1 MEQKRK
7 PSLTESLATDVSKG
21 SDSYSKLPEKMVR
34 YSRARSR
41 ALAILP
47 HVDKEQQKTG
57 SPFLKKVHDDL
68 ITCGNYLH
76 FRNYYT
82 VEQIRLIDARFC
94 KKHLFCPLCA
104 IRRGSKQL
112 SSYLTRYKVITGAN
126 SNLRP
131 YMITLTVKN
140 GPDLMERY
148 NHLVKSLKKVTKSRS
163 RALSGSRHVTEFSKV
178 QAAVGTYEFTNK
190 KNGWHPHVH
199 IIALCEEMPNQKTLS
214 SEWLKITGDSF
225 IVDVRPIGNPEEPIK
240 GFAEV
245 FKYALKFSDLTLDQ
259 QVFAAMALHGKRLL
273 FSLGLFRG
281 VVVPESLLDEPLDD
295 LPYFDIFYR
304 YLDGAGYTNLDS

>member
-1 MEQKRK
+1 MKQKRK
-7 PSLTESLATDVSKG
+7 PSLTTSLATDVSKG
-21 SDSYSKLPEKMVR
+21 SDSFSKLPEKMVR

-41 ALAILP
+41 ALSILP
-47 HVDKEQQKTG
+47 HVDAEQQKTG
-57 SPFLKKVHDDL
+57 SPFLQKVHDDL
-68 ITCGNYLH
+68 LTCGNYLH
-76 FRNYYT
+76 FRNYHT
-82 VEQIRLIDARFC
+82 VDQIRLRDARFC

-112 SSYLTRYKVITGAN
+112 SSYLTRYKVITAEKPA
-126 SNLRP
+126 LKP

-140 GPDLMERY
+140 GSDLLERY
-148 NHLVKSLKKVTKSRS
+148 SHLVNSLKKVTRGRS
-163 RALSGSRHVTEFSKV
+163 RALSGSRNVTEFSKV
-178 QAAVGTYEFTNK
+178 QGAVGTYEFTNK

-259 QVFAAMALHGKRLL
+259 QVFAAMALQGKRLL

-295 LPYFDIFYR
+295 LPYIDIFYR
-304 YLDGAGYTNLDS
+304 YLDGTGYTNLDS